1 MPRAVITPLY
11 SVLVR
16 HIWSAVSGSG
26 LPRTKEADTAML
38 EPVQQIY
45 KRKIA
50 TLPLQR
56 PVITES
62 QVYWAQ
68 DFKQAAQHKH
78 SRLIYDSGQNTSVL
92 QVKEKCFCFT
102 SVMTTK
108 PTVSQFYRCH
118 TVISITLNRFKI
130 ESLGKKKKYPL
141 KLNFDFTRIFAFLQL
156 KQSNTKT
163 QLLLKL

>member
-50 TLPLQR
+50 TLPL
-56 PVITES
+56 
-62 QVYWAQ
+62 
-68 DFKQAAQHKH
+68 
-78 SRLIYDSGQNTSVL
+78 
-92 QVKEKCFCFT
+92 
-102 SVMTTK
+102 
-108 PTVSQFYRCH
+108 
-118 TVISITLNRFKI
+118 
-130 ESLGKKKKYPL
+130 
-141 KLNFDFTRIFAFLQL
+141 
-156 KQSNTKT
+156 
-163 QLLLKL
+163 